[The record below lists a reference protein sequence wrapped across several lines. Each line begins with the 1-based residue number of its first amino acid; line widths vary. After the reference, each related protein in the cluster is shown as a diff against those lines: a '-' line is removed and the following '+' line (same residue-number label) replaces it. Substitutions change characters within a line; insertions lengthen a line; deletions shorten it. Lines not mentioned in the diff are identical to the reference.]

1 MISDKPDKSGKPDK
15 AKGRR
20 QGPRK
25 VSAGYLER
33 AALHY
38 LGRFSTTEAN
48 LRAVLERKIRR
59 RNEENAPPTDEQ
71 LGWVDAVV
79 AKCVSYGYVDD
90 ATYARSR
97 VDTLIRKGKPTRMIA
112 QDLRYKGV
120 PTEIADVTMR
130 AINEDNERDP
140 DRQAAAAYVRRRRF
154 GAFRRADRDVEGKLD
169 KEKAAMMRAGFSYGL
184 VAEMLSLSEDEIL
197 DLLP

>member
-1 MISDKPDKSGKPDK
+1 VTQGKEEKPNTRKQ
-15 AKGRR
+15 GR
-20 QGPRK
+20 RK
-25 VSAGYLER
+25 VSEGYLER

-38 LGRFSTTEAN
+38 LGRFATTEAN

-59 RNEENAPPTDEQ
+59 RNEDSAPPTDEQ
-71 LGWVDAVV
+71 RGWVDTVV
-79 AKCVSYGYVDD
+79 AKCVRYGYVDD

-97 VDTLIRKGKPTRMIA
+97 VEALIRKGKPTRMIA

-120 PTEIADVTMR
+120 PSNIAEAALNEAREDGDVD
-130 AINEDNERDP
+130 A

-154 GAFRRADRDVEGKLD
+154 GSFRRADRDVEGKLE

-184 VAEMLSLSEDEIL
+184 VAEVLAMSEDEIL
-197 DLLP
+197 ELLP